1 MPFTPL
7 HGLHAFT
14 VVARLRSFSAAARE
28 LGVSPSALSQAVRQ
42 LEERLGVVLLSRTTR
57 SVAPTEVGTRLLEK
71 SGAPLAQALEGLRTV
86 TRPADALTGTV
97 RLTVPEL
104 VTESVFAPLVPRF
117 LEAFPKVSVELV
129 ADSRRVDLVREGFDG
144 GVRMEGIARDMVRLR
159 LSAPFRLVVVGAPS
173 YLARH
178 GAPRQP
184 EDLAHHRCVGM
195 RAAGGSPHPWW
206 LERGRRSW
214 TVPVVPVLTCNER
227 RALLGMVEAGAG
239 LCYAPE
245 LEVAPQL
252 ERGTLRLVLEEYA
265 ARMPGL
271 FLYYPS
277 RRQASPAFRAFI
289 DLLKST
295 QAPAPARAGR

>member
-14 VVARLRSFSAAARE
+14 VVARLRGFSAAARE

-57 SVAPTEVGTRLLEK
+57 SVAPTEAGVRLLER
-71 SGAPLAQALEGLRTV
+71 SGAPLVQALEGLRGVARETEAV
-86 TRPADALTGTV
+86 SGTV
-97 RLTVPEL
+97 RLSVPEL
-104 VTESVFAPLVPRF
+104 VTESVFTPWLPRF
-117 LEAFPKVSVELV
+117 LEAFPKVRVELV

-144 GVRMEGIARDMVRLR
+144 GVRMEGIPKDMVRLR
-159 LSAPFRLVVVGAPS
+159 LGAPFRLLVVGSPA

-178 GAPRQP
+178 GEPRKP
-184 EDLAHHRCVGM
+184 EDLTHHRCVGL
-195 RAAGGSPHPWW
+195 RATGDTPHPWW
-206 LERGRRSW
+206 LERGRRTW
-214 TVPVVPVLTCNER
+214 NVPVVPVLTCNER
-227 RALLGMVEAGAG
+227 RALLALVEAGAG

-245 LEVAPQL
+245 LEVASPL
-252 ERGTLRLVLEEYA
+252 ERGTLRCVLEDYA

-289 DLLKST
+289 DWL
-295 QAPAPARAGR
+295 QGQRARAPRE